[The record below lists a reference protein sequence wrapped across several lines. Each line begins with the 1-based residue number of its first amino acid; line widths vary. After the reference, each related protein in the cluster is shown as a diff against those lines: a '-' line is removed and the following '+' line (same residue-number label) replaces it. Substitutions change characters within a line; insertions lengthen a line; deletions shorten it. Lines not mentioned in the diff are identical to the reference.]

1 MLNDDSVRHM
11 NMRMKEVP
19 EKYGLWD
26 NVYDKRVI
34 KSLDCNAQWQP
45 NRKEQEKRSVE
56 YIRFIFDFV
65 PLDGKREVLKKFLNV
80 IGWEENYWTVD
91 KSLGTIL
98 AKGLCTS
105 VFLCSAK
112 KEEPLLMQSNPRYKA
127 WPHVGLVTYSNF

>member
-45 NRKEQEKRSVE
+45 NRKEQEKRSV
-56 YIRFIFDFV
+56 D
-65 PLDGKREVLKKFLNV
+65 
-80 IGWEENYWTVD
+80 T
-91 KSLGTIL
+91 
-98 AKGLCTS
+98 
-105 VFLCSAK
+105 
-112 KEEPLLMQSNPRYKA
+112 
-127 WPHVGLVTYSNF
+127 